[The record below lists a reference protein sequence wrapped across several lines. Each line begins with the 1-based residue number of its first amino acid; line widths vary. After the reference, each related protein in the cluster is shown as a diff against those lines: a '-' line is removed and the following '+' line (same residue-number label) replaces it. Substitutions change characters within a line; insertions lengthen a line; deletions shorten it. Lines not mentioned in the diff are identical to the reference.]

1 MEFQQSDLNYY
12 GYKEYKYGEF
22 GKKKK
27 KFQKENL
34 IIFLF

>member
-1 MEFQQSDLNYY
+1 MEFQQSDLNYH

-27 KFQKENL
+27 FQKENL
-34 IIFLF
+34 TIFLF